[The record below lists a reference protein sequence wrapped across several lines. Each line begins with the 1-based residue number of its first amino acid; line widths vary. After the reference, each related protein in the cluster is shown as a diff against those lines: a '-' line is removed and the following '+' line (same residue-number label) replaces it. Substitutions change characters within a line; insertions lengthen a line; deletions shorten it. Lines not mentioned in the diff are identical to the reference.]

1 MKLTSDIEENGYNM
15 SNVLVMHPDDRST
28 DMLKAVYEGKGFD
41 VITDGS
47 ISQDEL
53 IKAIEEHD
61 TIIMLGH
68 GTPYGLLAVD
78 KNIGFIG
85 YLIHDGHADL
95 LKTKKTYSMWCHSD
109 AYFERHGM
117 KGFHSGMIISEE
129 MEALMYGIE
138 GYSDKD
144 IAESLMPL
152 MYAMHDT
159 LEMEDLMQ
167 MKRIILER
175 YNSDDPITW
184 FNRRNIIVL

>member
-1 MKLTSDIEENGYNM
+1 
-15 SNVLVMHPDDRST
+15 
-28 DMLKAVYEGKGFD
+28 MLKAVYEGKGFD

-129 MEALMYGIE
+129 MEALMY
-138 GYSDKD
+138 
-144 IAESLMPL
+144 
-152 MYAMHDT
+152 AMHDT
-159 LEMEDLMQ
+159 LEMEDLME

-184 FNRRNIIVL
+184 FNRRNIIIL